1 MTAPH
6 PLVLE
11 ARSALQ
17 AGDAPR
23 AAAAVA
29 RRLQTAPADVDALE
43 IRFLIARQSGTP
55 NEAETI
61 LRSILGQAPGLAW
74 AHHDLAQLLAGA
86 GRPHDALAAAETAAR
101 LDPDNPQMHLTLG
114 ALLSEAGGLAPG
126 ENHLRQALTRVGE
139 HPAVLAPLALNLL
152 TQGRLDEAE
161 PLYARLERL
170 GALDVAALAHWAK
183 LREARGDL
191 DGAHRLLDRAEA
203 GGGDVRLG
211 RAVVLARGH
220 RAAEAVALLD
230 APGQRPLS
238 ADAQLERGR
247 LRDRLGRHD
256 EAWDDYVAAKARL
269 SRETGRAY
277 DAEAVAE
284 RLSKLRRAF
293 AQPSKP
299 VPIARDEAP
308 LPVFILGFPRSGTT
322 LVEQVLSSH
331 SQVRAGGELPFL
343 AEFEDVDLGDLA
355 AAAIRLRAHYLS
367 RAEAYGLRRPGVR
380 WFTDK
385 MPLNDIW
392 LPLLRLAFP
401 DSPIIRVRRHP
412 FDVAV
417 SMLSHHLTHGFDCGY
432 RIEDIFTHMRAMHAL
447 SEAYDAATAAPFTLG
462 YEAFVAGQEALTRQ
476 MLCLLDLALEPA
488 CLTFHESRRYAP
500 TPSYAQVT
508 EPLNDRSIGRWRRHA
523 DRLAPFRP
531 ALAEMLDA
539 QGYAG

>member
-1 MTAPH
+1 MIAPH

-17 AGDAPR
+17 AGDAR
-23 AAAAVA
+23 RASAAAAK
-29 RRLQTAPADVDALE
+29 RLQAAPADVDALE
-43 IRFLIARQSGTP
+43 IRFLVARQIGTP
-55 NEAETI
+55 AEAETI
-61 LRSILGQAPGLAW
+61 LRLILDQAPELAW
-74 AHHDLAQLLAGA
+74 AHHDLAQLLAGD
-86 GRPHDALAAAETAAR
+86 GRRHDALAAAETAAR
-101 LDPDNPQMHLTLG
+101 LDPGNPQTHLTLG

-126 ENHLRQALTRVGE
+126 EHHLRQALVHAGE
-139 HPAVLAPLALNLL
+139 HPAILAPLALNLL
-152 TQGRLDEAE
+152 TQGQLDEAE
-161 PLYARLERL
+161 PLYEKLERL
-170 GALDVAALAHWAK
+170 GALDVPALAHWAK

-211 RAVVLARGH
+211 RAVVLARGG

-230 APGQRPLS
+230 APGPRSLS

-256 EAWDDYVAAKARL
+256 EAWADYVSAKARL
-269 SRETGRAY
+269 SQETGRRY
-277 DAEAVAE
+277 EAGAVGD
-284 RLSKLRRAF
+284 RLSRLQRAF
-293 AQPSKP
+293 AHPAMP
-299 VPIARDEAP
+299 VSTVREERP

-343 AEFEDVDLGDLA
+343 AELEDVDLGDLTTA
-355 AAAIRLRAHYLS
+355 AVHLRDHYLT
-367 RAEAYGLRRPGVR
+367 RAEAYGLRRPGAR

-412 FDVAV
+412 LDVAV

-432 RIEDIFTHMRAMHAL
+432 RIEDIFAHMRAMQTL
-447 SEAYDAATAAPFTLG
+447 SEAYDAAAGAPFTLR
-462 YEAFVAGQEALTRQ
+462 YEAFVADQEALTRQ
-476 MLCLLDLALEPA
+476 MLALLDLPLEPA

-508 EPLNDRSIGRWRRHA
+508 EPLNDRSVGRWRRHA
-523 DRLAPFRP
+523 DRLAPFLP
-531 ALAEMLDA
+531 ALAELLEA